1 MPVPTPVTAACASL
15 AATRTVAVLCPREL
29 PRGRWHVGHGS
40 LIRGRCAYLLDLE
53 TTPFG
58 SGDAFHVLAGGRC
71 GRFSLRTRDG
81 RWPAGAVRAAD
92 LDRYL
97 RLLGVRP
104 LTPGQRPGTE
114 GVVRPQVLRN
124 TTVHGQR
131 ALVVRM
137 PAYPAGGLHGGHVG
151 VVWTQGRASY
161 VLTLHP
167 GRATGPSQARRL
179 AVSAARAAVRTP

>member
-1 MPVPTPVTAACASL
+1 MPAPPPVTSACASL
-15 AATRTVAVLCPREL
+15 AATRAVAVLCPREL
-29 PRGRWHVGHGS
+29 PRGRWQVGHRS
-40 LIRGRCAYLLDLE
+40 LMPGGCAYLLDLE

-104 LTPGQRPGTE
+104 LKPGQRPGTE
-114 GVVRPQVLRN
+114 GVVRARVLGR
-124 TTVHGQR
+124 TTVHRHR

-151 VVWTQGRASY
+151 VVWTQGSASY

-167 GRATGPSQARRL
+167 GRATGPLQARRL
-179 AVSAARAAVRTP
+179 AVSAARATARTP